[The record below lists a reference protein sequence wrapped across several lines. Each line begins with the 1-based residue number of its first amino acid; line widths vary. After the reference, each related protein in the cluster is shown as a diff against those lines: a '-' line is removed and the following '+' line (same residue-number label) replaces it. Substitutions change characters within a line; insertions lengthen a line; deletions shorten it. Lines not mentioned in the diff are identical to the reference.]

1 MYNCPNKPGYVGLG
15 GQVSQKAGTIQVS
28 ECSYILFENKRGG
41 GKKRKEIDNIG
52 RKCK

>member
-41 GKKRKEIDNIG
+41 KKKERD
-52 RKCK
+52 